1 MATSAFSRTRTIS
14 GRPRREAASRDLVTV
29 RPDEHLSEAL
39 RLVAVW
45 AGVTLGGPIAITGSV
60 IAIFWSFPV
69 GIIVALI
76 GLGAFGGL
84 PAIAGTSSQHS
95 SQ

>member
-1 MATSAFSRTRTIS
+1 M
-14 GRPRREAASRDLVTV
+14 V
-29 RPDEHLSEAL
+29 RPNEHLSEAL

-45 AGVTLGGPIAITGSV
+45 AGMALGGPIAITGIV
-60 IAIFWSFPV
+60 IAIFWSLSV

-84 PAIAGTSSQHS
+84 PAIAGSSSQHS